1 MQNQYIKYK
10 LIYLYIM
17 YSYIKNIQT
26 IKSIYKIQ
34 TYIFIYNVFIY
45 KKYTNYKI
53 NIENAKSI
61 YKKYTNYKI
70 NI

>member
-1 MQNQYIKYK
+1 M
-10 LIYLYIM
+10 
-17 YSYIKNIQT
+17 QT

-53 NIENAKSI
+53 NMQTIKSI
-61 YKKYTNYKI
+61 YKIQTYI
-70 NI
+70 FG